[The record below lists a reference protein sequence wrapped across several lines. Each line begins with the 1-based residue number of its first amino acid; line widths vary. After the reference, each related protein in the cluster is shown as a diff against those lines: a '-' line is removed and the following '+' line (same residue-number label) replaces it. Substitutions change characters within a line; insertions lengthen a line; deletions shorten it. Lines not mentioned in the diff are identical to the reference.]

1 MMKNKQNHFLIA
13 SFALLLFVM
22 IGYTVK
28 FFPESLT
35 TLDSSIQATI
45 RGNLPQAWTQFFK
58 GITVLG
64 NVSAQ
69 LLLVVL
75 SVLVLLLL
83 KWKIEALLVLSNGV
97 VAAVLISSL
106 KWLYQRPRPS
116 IEHLVHAGGF
126 SFPSGHSMGSM
137 LIFGSLLIICHQ
149 RIISRSLRL
158 VVDTIF
164 ITLILLIGLSR
175 IYLGVHYPSDVL
187 AGFILG
193 FSVLHFLYPCYNQ
206 KRFEWRFLLKQD

>member
-1 MMKNKQNHFLIA
+1 MIKNKQNHFLIA

-83 KWKIEALLVLSNGV
+83 K
-97 VAAVLISSL
+97 
-106 KWLYQRPRPS
+106 
-116 IEHLVHAGGF
+116 
-126 SFPSGHSMGSM
+126 
-137 LIFGSLLIICHQ
+137 
-149 RIISRSLRL
+149 
-158 VVDTIF
+158 
-164 ITLILLIGLSR
+164 
-175 IYLGVHYPSDVL
+175 
-187 AGFILG
+187 
-193 FSVLHFLYPCYNQ
+193 
-206 KRFEWRFLLKQD
+206 